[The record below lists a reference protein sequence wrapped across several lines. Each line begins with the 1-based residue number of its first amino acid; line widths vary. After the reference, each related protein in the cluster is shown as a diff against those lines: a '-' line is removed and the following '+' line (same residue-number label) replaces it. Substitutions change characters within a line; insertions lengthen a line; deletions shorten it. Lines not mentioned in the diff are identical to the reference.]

1 MSKTRLSLQDVIR
14 QRQQD
19 TFVGRTEQLGGFQT
33 NLGFSAEDPRRRFLF
48 SVHGPSGVGKST
60 LLRQFRKAAGD
71 QGCRT
76 ALVQESAQDVP
87 TAIEELVADLERQD
101 VRCRKARA
109 ALTTYRERRHEVD
122 RDPAAPDGL
131 PTMLT
136 RSAVR
141 LGLRA
146 GGGIPVLGALA
157 AEIDADTVATNVDEV
172 RAYLSRKFSRSEDV
186 ELLLAP
192 VNVLTSALLVDLGAA
207 AEHAQLALF
216 VDTFE
221 QVGRFLERW
230 LLDLLAGRHGD
241 LPPNLVLTIAGQEPL
256 NAHHWGEYLGF
267 RVDLA
272 LAPFTEP
279 ECQELLARRGVT
291 EEPVIE
297 EILRL
302 SGRLPVLVAMLA
314 EAGPATAA
322 EVADPSAGAVARFL
336 GGEPDERRRSAAL
349 LGALP
354 RTLNADLFAELA
366 GVAGADLDGAPDAV
380 FRWLYSLPFVT
391 EHPDGY
397 RYHQVVRSVMLRDL
411 RRRSPSRWR
420 AMHQALAD
428 HYAAAGAALE
438 LPAGRAWADA
448 AWRGLAMEQHYHRLC
463 ARPAAELPAA
473 LSGLVSVLYWEDS
486 AAGAWVEMMEQA
498 VAVVDDPALQQ
509 RAGKLSALGP
519 TGSTEQL
526 ALLTQL
532 ASDRTLDREA
542 RSTAHL
548 QCGMAKDRQKDHR
561 GAVISYDKAI
571 ALNPSHVLAHV
582 WRGMSQQEL
591 GDHERALHD
600 FDRAIELNPEHVL
613 AHLQRGITHRD
624 CSRYDLALVD
634 LTRAIELDPERVLAH
649 IQRGITHREVG
660 DHERALIDLDNAV
673 TLDPDHVFAHI
684 HRGITHEYA
693 GDHESALAD
702 LDRAIALE
710 PDHVHAYIR
719 RSITHGEAGNHR
731 CALNDLDRAID
742 LDPRHVLA
750 HIQRGS
756 THWEL
761 GDLEQALADLDRA
774 INLDPDH
781 IGAYSIRAA
790 LHRVLGD
797 DERALADLDR
807 VVASDHQRMEAR
819 RIRGSLLLSLRR
831 AEQALIDLDH
841 VVEQAPADAAIFELR
856 GYARLMLGEPE
867 RAAEDLEHA
876 VGLDPQNVRAL
887 TILGE
892 LRLLLERHDAARA
905 ALDPTLA
912 VEPAGPDLEQG
923 SEIDP

>member
-438 LPAGRAWADA
+438 LPAGRCWADA
-448 AWRGLAMEQHYHRLC
+448 AWRGLAMEQHYHLLC
-463 ARPAAELPAA
+463 ARPAELPAA

-498 VAVVDDPALQQ
+498 GAVVNDTRLRQRGRQLSTLVSDADVEETALTTHLAADRLLDEHARGTAYLLHG
-509 RAGKLSALGP
+509 RALVESGDHPGAL
-519 TGSTEQL
+519 
-526 ALLTQL
+526 
-532 ASDRTLDREA
+532 
-542 RSTAHL
+542 
-548 QCGMAKDRQKDHR
+548 
-561 GAVISYDKAI
+561 I
-571 ALNPSHVLAHV
+571 ALN
-582 WRGMSQQEL
+582 
-591 GDHERALHD
+591 
-600 FDRAIELNPEHVL
+600 RAIELQPEHVM
-613 AHLQRGITHRD
+613 A
-624 CSRYDLALVD
+624 
-634 LTRAIELDPERVLAH
+634 
-649 IQRGITHREVG
+649 
-660 DHERALIDLDNAV
+660 
-673 TLDPDHVFAHI
+673 
-684 HRGITHEYA
+684 
-693 GDHESALAD
+693 
-702 LDRAIALE
+702 
-710 PDHVHAYIR
+710 
-719 RSITHGEAGNHR
+719 
-731 CALNDLDRAID
+731 
-742 LDPRHVLA
+742 HVL
-750 HIQRGS
+750 RGVTS
-756 THWEL
+756 RE
-761 GDLEQALADLDRA
+761 
-774 INLDPDH
+774 
-781 IGAYSIRAA
+781 
-790 LHRVLGD
+790 LGD
-797 DERALADLDR
+797 DERALRDLDRAVELNPGHVLARVQRGVTYRGLRQYDRALAELNHAVRLNPDHVYGLVARAALHNDLGAVAPALADLNHAIHLDPDHLVAYHLRATTYRGLGDLERVLADLDQVNR
-807 VVASDHQRMEAR
+807 LTPGEAGVLYYRAAVLASL
-819 RIRGSLLLSLRR
+819 GKVTS
-831 AEQALIDLDH
+831 ALTDLDQVIRISPRH
-841 VVEQAPADAAIFELR
+841 VLALAFRAHLYGESGDMQNAAADI
-856 GYARLMLGEPE
+856 E
-867 RAAEDLEHA
+867 RALD
-876 VGLDPQNVRAL
+876 LDPDNVTVL
-887 TILGE
+887 TTRGE
-892 LRLLLERHDAARA
+892 LRLQAGCLDAALADFDRA
-905 ALDPTLA
+905 FTVDPAHAPALALRGWVHLLAGRTDRARLDLHRA
-912 VEPAGPDLEQG
+912 VEIEPAVVEMFTDVPTQDQRFTGPVAGNSPAE
-923 SEIDP
+923 PAP